1 MPWRFHRILKI
12 IPGVR
17 VNVGK
22 GGVSTS
28 VGPRGADINIGR
40 HGVTTNAGLP
50 GTGLSWRQKLGKP
63 GSWLGIATVVVAL
76 ALSAYR
82 YSDKIAAYFHPS
94 PSAST
99 QASTGAAPTARGRS
113 GGAAAAVI
121 AAATPASGVRYVRR
135 GNSDLRATPSSSA
148 PAIAKE
154 AKGTE
159 VTLLSVADKWSQV
172 RVGTQTGWMRT
183 SVLGETAPGS
193 GR

>member
-50 GTGLSWRQKLGKP
+50 GTGLSYRQKLGRP
-63 GSWLGIATVVVAL
+63 GSWIGIATVIVAL

-82 YSDKIAAYFHPS
+82 YSDEIAAYFHP
-94 PSAST
+94 
-99 QASTGAAPTARGRS
+99 AAPPPSVTASAAPPHARGRN
-113 GGAAAAVI
+113 AADAVI

-135 GNSDLRATPSSSA
+135 NNSDLRAKPSSSA

-154 AKGTE
+154 ARGAQ
-159 VTLLSVADKWSQV
+159 VTLLGVAGKWSQV
-172 RVGTQTGWMRT
+172 RVGDTTGWMRT
-183 SVLGETAPGS
+183 SVLGETPPNAD
-193 GR
+193 

>member
-50 GTGLSWRQKLGKP
+50 GTGLSYRQKLGRP
-63 GSWLGIATVVVAL
+63 GSWLGIATVIVAL

-82 YSDKIAAYFHPS
+82 YSDRIAAYFHP
-94 PSAST
+94 A
-99 QASTGAAPTARGRS
+99 AAPPGVTASDAPHVRGRTS
-113 GGAAAAVI
+113 NAADAVI
-121 AAATPASGVRYVRR
+121 ASATPASGVRYVRR
-135 GNSDLRATPSSSA
+135 NNSDLRARPSASA

-154 AKGTE
+154 AKGTQ
-159 VTLLSVADKWSQV
+159 VALLALADKWSQV
-172 RVGTQTGWMRT
+172 RVGGVTGWMRS
-183 SVLGETAPGS
+183 SVLGEMPPKTN
-193 GR
+193 

>member
-40 HGVTTNAGLP
+40 HGVSTDAGLP
-50 GTGLSWRQKLGKP
+50 GTGLSYRQKLGRP
-63 GSWLGIATVVVAL
+63 GSWIGIATLIVAL

-82 YSDKIAAYFHPS
+82 YSDKIAAYFHPA
-94 PSAST
+94 PAAT
-99 QASTGAAPTARGRS
+99 QASTGDAPARHARSS
-113 GGAAAAVI
+113 GGAAAVI
-121 AAATPASGVRYVRR
+121 LAATPASGVRYVRR

-154 AKGTE
+154 AKGAQ
-159 VTLLSVADKWSQV
+159 VTLLAVAGKWSQV
-172 RVGTQTGWMRT
+172 RVGAQTGWMRS
-183 SVLGETAPGS
+183 SVLGETPPGS

>member
-50 GTGLSWRQKLGKP
+50 GTGLSYRQRLGKP
-63 GSWLGIATVVVAL
+63 GSWLGIATVIVAL

-82 YSDKIAAYFHPS
+82 YSDRIAAYFHP
-94 PSAST
+94 A
-99 QASTGAAPTARGRS
+99 AAPPSVTASEAPRPRS
-113 GGAAAAVI
+113 RTSNAADAVI
-121 AAATPASGVRYVRR
+121 ASATPASGVRYVRR
-135 GNSDLRATPSSSA
+135 NNSDLRARPSSSA

-154 AKGTE
+154 AKGAQ
-159 VTLLSVADKWSQV
+159 VSLIAVAGKWSQV
-172 RVGTQTGWMRT
+172 RIGNTTGWMRT
-183 SVLGETAPGS
+183 SVLGESPPNS
-193 GR
+193 D